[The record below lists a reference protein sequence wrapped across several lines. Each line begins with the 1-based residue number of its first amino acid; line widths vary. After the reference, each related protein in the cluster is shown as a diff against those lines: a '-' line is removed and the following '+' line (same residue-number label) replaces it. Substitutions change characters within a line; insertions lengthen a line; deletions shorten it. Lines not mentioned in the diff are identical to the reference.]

1 MKTQFHTM
9 NKNYLR
15 KYYREK
21 RRLLSQERRLSAE
34 KNLIKE
40 LIPYITQHEMILS
53 HSSNND
59 EVATDSLNRYILRKS
74 TLMLPKVEGDILE
87 IYKIDKLDSLV
98 KNEWGIKE
106 PSKKSEKVNAKI
118 PSLLIIPGI
127 VFDKE
132 GQRIGYGKGFYDK
145 FLTKI
150 HNSATVL
157 FVGFKEQL
165 HPTALPSEEF
175 DIKPTQLILV

>member
-1 MKTQFHTM
+1 M
-9 NKNYLR
+9 NKNCLR
-15 KYYREK
+15 KQYREK
-21 RRLLSQERRLSAE
+21 RRLLSQERRFSAE

-40 LIPYITQHEMILS
+40 LTPYITQHEMILS
-53 HSSNND
+53 YSSKS
-59 EVATDSLNRYILRKS
+59 EELATESLNSYILGKS
-74 TLMLPKVEGDILE
+74 TLILPRVEGDTLE
-87 IYKIDKLDSLV
+87 IYKVDKLNSLV
-98 KNEWGIKE
+98 KSDWGIKE
-106 PSKKSEKVNAKI
+106 PSKESEKVNAKT

-150 HNSATVL
+150 HSCATVL

-165 HPTALPSEEF
+165 HPIPLPCEEF